1 MIMGGSY
8 SDFSLCLN
16 TYNFQKLESLSN
28 NYILMATSMEC
39 DNILIMNNSDNW
51 LGTWNYNPL
60 SGISLTNKAAIIIQA
75 LVDGEAE
82 VTKYIFVI

>member
-8 SDFSLCLN
+8 SDFLLCLN

-51 LGTWNYNPL
+51 LGL
-60 SGISLTNKAAIIIQA
+60 SPHPGITIRCLEF
-75 LVDGEAE
+75 L
-82 VTKYIFVI
+82 

>member
-1 MIMGGSY
+1 
-8 SDFSLCLN
+8 
-16 TYNFQKLESLSN
+16 
-28 NYILMATSMEC
+28 MATSMEC

-75 LVDGEAE
+75 LLDGEAE